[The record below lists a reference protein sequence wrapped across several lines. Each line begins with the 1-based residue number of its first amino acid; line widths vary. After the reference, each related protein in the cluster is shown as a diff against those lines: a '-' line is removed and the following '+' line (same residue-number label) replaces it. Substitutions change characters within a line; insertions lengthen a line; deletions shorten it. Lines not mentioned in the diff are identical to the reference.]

1 MKKKALFAVGTADFN
16 AVKAKLNGLDYEATQ
31 YGSRTFIVVRDSEKH
46 VGDPIAYV
54 TRVLGQAAAKA
65 CY

>member
-1 MKKKALFAVGTADFN
+1 MKKKALFAVGTADFT
-16 AVKAKLNGLDYEATQ
+16 VLKTKLNGLDYEATQ
-31 YGSRTFIVVRDSEKH
+31 YGNKTFIVVRDCDKY

-54 TRVLGQAAAKA
+54 ARVLGQAAAKA

>member
-1 MKKKALFAVGTADFN
+1 MKKKALFAVGTADFID
-16 AVKAKLNGLDYEATQ
+16 KKSKLNGLDYEATQ
-31 YGSRTFIVVRDSEKH
+31 YGSRTFVVVRDSEKY

-54 TRVLGQAAAKA
+54 ARVLGQAAAKA